1 MAVKKIP
8 DFAALK
14 DVRLLFKN
22 IIIVEYYFNFMIGIV
37 VVKNI
42 YYENR

>member
-14 DVRLLFKN
+14 DVRLLIKN
-22 IIIVEYYFNFMIGIV
+22 IIIVEYYFNFMSGIV

-42 YYENR
+42 YYKNR

>member
-22 IIIVEYYFNFMIGIV
+22 IIIDEYYNFMSGIV
-37 VVKNI
+37 VVKQ
-42 YYENR
+42 YSL

>member
-14 DVRLLFKN
+14 DVRLLSKN
-22 IIIVEYYFNFMIGIV
+22 ILIVEYYFNLMNVLV
-37 VVKNI
+37 VNKQ
-42 YYENR
+42 YLL

>member
-22 IIIVEYYFNFMIGIV
+22 MIIVECYFNFMSGLV
-37 VVKNI
+37 VVKQCLL
-42 YYENR
+42 

>member
-22 IIIVEYYFNFMIGIV
+22 IKIVEYYYNFMSGIGIV
-37 VVKNI
+37 FVKQYI
-42 YYENR
+42 L